1 MGIKRQRGRSEAV
14 FESPTNGESASGE
27 LAPSAWV
34 EYARRRCTLDEDAAG
49 ETTDGSTI
57 RRAASATISVRYVAG
72 LTSVMRAVI
81 DGRTWQIES
90 VIDVDNMGREQIVE
104 LRELV

>member
-1 MGIKRQRGRSEAV
+1 MGIKKRRGRSEAV
-14 FESPTNGESASGE
+14 FENRTNGESASGE
-27 LAPSAWV
+27 ITPSWA

-49 ETTDGSTI
+49 EATDGVTT
-57 RRAASATISVRYVAG
+57 RRTSSATISVRFVTG
-72 LTSVMRAVI
+72 LTSSMRAVI

-90 VIDVDNMGREQIVE
+90 VINVENMGREQVVE